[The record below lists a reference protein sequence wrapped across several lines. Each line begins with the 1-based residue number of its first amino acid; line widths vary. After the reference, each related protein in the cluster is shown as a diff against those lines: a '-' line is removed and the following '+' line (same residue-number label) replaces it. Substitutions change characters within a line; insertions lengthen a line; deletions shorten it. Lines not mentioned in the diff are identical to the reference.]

1 MFSEDNFEFELLD
14 ITNLL
19 DSVPGDPISF
29 LINRYIVRPG
39 VKKGIA
45 TARAQWRLQSQMPRV
60 DRAWNKVRNEL
71 AEVGLLYD
79 PDATDECDGY
89 LDQIRLEVAFL
100 PSFSDEMGYVFED
113 LPWYVWLVGYE
124 EGVIYLPSD
133 LPSTAYVPG
142 GTLTD
147 VIRHEY
153 GHTWHWLEPSFFDND
168 WFVDAF
174 GDKYECDESTPVDCW
189 VESRLGTRKHKKE
202 IGKCRSER
210 EIAALL
216 QRRFREDF
224 VSEYAATHF
233 CEDFAETFM
242 TYLRYRNSLD
252 RFKARKGVYRKLKAV
267 EKAVDRARLELGL

>member
-1 MFSEDNFEFELLD
+1 MFTDDAPEFELLD
-14 ITNLL
+14 IMDN
-19 DSVPGDPISF
+19 VPGDPISF

-39 VKKGIA
+39 IKKGIA
-45 TARAQWRLQSQMPRV
+45 TVRAQWRLQSQMPSV

-71 AEVGLLYD
+71 AEVGLLYE
-79 PDATDECDGY
+79 PDATNENDGGY
-89 LDQIRLEVAFL
+89 LDQIRLEVALL
-100 PSFSDEMGYVFED
+100 PSFNDEMGYVFEE
-113 LPWYVWLVGYE
+113 LPWYVSLMGFE
-124 EGVIYLPSD
+124 EGAIYLPSD
-133 LPSTAYVPG
+133 LPSAAYVPG

-189 VESRLGTRKHKKE
+189 VESRLCTRKHKKE
-202 IGKCRSER
+202 MGRCRNER

-224 VSEYAATHF
+224 VSNYAATRF

-252 RFKARKGVYRKLKAV
+252 RFKARKGVYRKLKSV
-267 EKAVDRARLELGL
+267 EKAVTKARLELGF

>member
-1 MFSEDNFEFELLD
+1 MSTEDNFEFELLD
-14 ITNLL
+14 ILDLL

-71 AEVGLLYD
+71 AEVGLLYE
-79 PDATDECDGY
+79 PDATDEWDGY

-100 PSFSDEMGYVFED
+100 PSLNDEMGYVFED

-147 VIRHEY
+147 VLRHEY

-267 EKAVDRARLELGL
+267 EKAVARAKSELGL